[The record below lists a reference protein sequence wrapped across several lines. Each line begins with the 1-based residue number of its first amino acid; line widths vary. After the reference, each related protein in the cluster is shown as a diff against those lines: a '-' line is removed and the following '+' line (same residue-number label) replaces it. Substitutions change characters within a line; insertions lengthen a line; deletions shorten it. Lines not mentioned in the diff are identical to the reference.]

1 MKEYVIRYIKI
12 LLYFLLLSNVAVAG
26 TRDPETSDSKYV
38 SYGEK
43 FAFIGKLCGKYKNG
57 TNYCASAVAIKPRWI
72 VTAAHVV
79 QNSENCFVTIKDKK
93 ILVNKISYPKEFE
106 SGKFGHND
114 IALGYCEEDLNLDFY
129 PELYENNDEVGKI
142 CSISGYG
149 ITGTFNTGTKVS
161 DGKKRAGSNYI
172 DYIDR
177 DLLVCSAS
185 RRREKSFTELE
196 FIIGSGDSG
205 GGLFIDGKLAGINSC
220 VLASDKNPD
229 STYGDESGHT
239 RVFKYLDWINKIIN
253 ETNKD

>member
-1 MKEYVIRYIKI
+1 
-12 LLYFLLLSNVAVAG
+12 LLLANVAAAG
-26 TRDPETSDSKYV
+26 TRDPETPDSKYV

-43 FAFIGKLCGKYKNG
+43 FECIGKLCGKYKNG

-79 QNSENCFVTIKDKK
+79 QNSEICFVTIKDKK
-93 ILVNKISYPKEFE
+93 ILVKKINYPKEFE
-106 SGKFGHND
+106 EGKFGHYD
-114 IALGYCEEDLNLDFY
+114 IAIGNCDEDMGLDFY
-129 PELYENNDEVGKI
+129 PVLYENKDEVGKI
-142 CSISGYG
+142 CSMSGYG
-149 ITGTFNTGTKVS
+149 ITGTFHTGTKIS
-161 DGKKRAGSNYI
+161 DNKKRAGSNYI
-172 DYIDR
+172 EHIDR

-220 VLASDKNPD
+220 VLASDKSPD

-239 RVFKYLDWINKIIN
+239 RISKYLDWINENI
-253 ETNKD
+253 KD